1 MKRKYII
8 PYMLVIITGAL
19 LLTSSNDEFYFK
31 VNKSFEIFGAVFR
44 NISSYYVDDIDPE
57 DLMHDGIDGM
67 LSNLD
72 PYTVF
77 IDEED
82 GENFEILTDG
92 TYVGVG
98 ITVGVRDSML
108 TIIDTYDN
116 YSAQK
121 SGIRIGDRILKVDS
135 VNVLYSQSDALR
147 KYTKGKIGTTLDMW
161 LLRDGSK
168 DTIHVAL
175 KREEIRIKNVSYSG
189 MLNDSIGYIKLDR
202 FSRSSKDEMVD
213 AYNELNNNNH
223 LKGLVLDLRDNP
235 GGLLESAVSI
245 SEIFV
250 PYGRKI
256 VTIRGRNKTEERTYY
271 SDTPPIDST
280 LPLAVLINS
289 KSASASEI
297 LAGAIQDLD
306 RGIVVGERSFGKGL
320 VQSVFDMPYNTSL
333 KITTARYYTPSGRC
347 IQRFEF
353 HNKLKSNIIHTD
365 TTFYTKNGR
374 KVLESSGIMPD
385 SVVKPKYF
393 SDYVDELIDKDAF
406 FKFVSIYT
414 SDIDKLSLDFKIDK
428 TILLKFSNYLKE
440 PDVNIQD
447 PVNLKINE
455 LEKTIKDEN
464 MQVDLLKKVNDI
476 KKVLEKDKYN
486 PVLVHSK
493 EISKILFYEIE
504 RRFNSEEKL
513 ISTNLKDDEY
523 VKTALSLMNTK
534 EYNKILALTGKTGN
548 GEN

>member
-1 MKRKYII
+1 MKHKFTI
-8 PYMLVIITGAL
+8 PYLLVVVTAAL
-19 LLTSSNDEFYFK
+19 LLTSSNDTFYYK
-31 VNKSFEIFGAVFR
+31 VNKSFEIFGSVFR

-77 IDEED
+77 VDEEN
-82 GENFEILTDG
+82 GENLEIMTDG
-92 TYVGVG
+92 SYVGVG

-108 TIIDTYDN
+108 TILDTYDN

-121 SGIRIGDRILKVDS
+121 SGIRIGDRIFKVDS
-135 VNVLYSQSDALR
+135 VIVLNSESDVLR
-147 KYTKGKIGTTLDMW
+147 KYTKGKIGTPLDMW
-161 LLRDGSK
+161 LLRDGIK
-168 DTIHVAL
+168 DTIHVTM
-175 KREEIRIKNVSYSG
+175 KREEIRIKNVPYYG

-202 FSRSSKDEMVD
+202 FSRNSKDEMIS
-213 AYNELNNNNH
+213 AYNDLNVKNN

-250 PYGRKI
+250 PYGSRI
-256 VTIRGRNKTEERTYY
+256 VSIKGRNKMEARTYY

-306 RGIVVGERSFGKGL
+306 RGIIVGERSFGKGL

-353 HNKLKSNIIHTD
+353 HNKLKSNIVHSD
-365 TTFYTKNGR
+365 TTFFTKNKR
-374 KVLESSGIMPD
+374 KVFESNGIMPD
-385 SVVKPKYF
+385 SVIHDKYF
-393 SDYVDELIDKDAF
+393 SNFVNQLIDKETF
-406 FKFVSIYT
+406 FNFVSNFT
-414 SDIDKLSLDFKIDK
+414 SNMNNLPEDFKVDK
-428 TILLKFSNYLKE
+428 TVLLKFSDYLKE
-440 PDVNIQD
+440 PAVNIQD
-447 PVNLKINE
+447 PINIKINE
-455 LEKTIKDEN
+455 LEKSIKDEN
-464 MQVDLLKKVNDI
+464 MHDNLMKKIAEI
-476 KKVLEKDKYN
+476 KKILQKDKFN
-486 PVLVHSK
+486 PVLAHSK
-493 EISKILFYEIE
+493 EISKILDYEIK
-504 RRFNSEEKL
+504 RRFVSEGQM
-513 ISTNLKDDEY
+513 IANNLKDDDY
-523 VKTALSLMNTK
+523 VKTAMSLMNSNMYIK
-534 EYNKILALTGKTGN
+534 MLALSGKTGKI
-548 GEN
+548 EN